1 MAIISEKS
9 FVNGALKNQNKK
21 TKRPQTSIVNEAD
34 FLSRGGEE
42 MDRSRTAFENYKAA
56 RAAMQQQAQRQVTQ
70 GYERRADAMGTVA
83 RGYGQ
88 SNMPTVAKQTAYQ
101 NYTYALK
108 QKELRQKQMSG
119 KPLTP
124 AEQKILNTTVY
135 RDPAQAA
142 NAENNK
148 YQNQAVK
155 NVESEEQIT
164 KHQFDHTPEMVK
176 QYGSYE

>member
-70 GYERRADAMGTVA
+70 GYERRAAKRYPLRPQLPR
-83 RGYGQ
+83 RGQ
-88 SNMPTVAKQTAYQ
+88 REEAPVSQ
-101 NYTYALK
+101 
-108 QKELRQKQMSG
+108 
-119 KPLTP
+119 
-124 AEQKILNTTVY
+124 AEFQV
-135 RDPAQAA
+135 
-142 NAENNK
+142 
-148 YQNQAVK
+148 
-155 NVESEEQIT
+155 
-164 KHQFDHTPEMVK
+164 
-176 QYGSYE
+176 